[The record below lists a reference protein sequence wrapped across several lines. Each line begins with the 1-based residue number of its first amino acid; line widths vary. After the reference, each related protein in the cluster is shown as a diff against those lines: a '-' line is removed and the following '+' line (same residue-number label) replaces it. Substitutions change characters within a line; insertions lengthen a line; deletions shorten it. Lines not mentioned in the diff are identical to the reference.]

1 MKQFRLYA
9 FFIVVAGALTGAV
22 LLHLSTQKPATGSHM
37 RIICDMTGREV
48 SIPGE
53 VRQVVTAMY
62 PVATQL
68 MFLVGAQE
76 CLTGVS
82 HMDVND
88 VMKRIYPPIAG
99 IYQPGQT
106 DHGEISR
113 EEIVRMQPDV
123 VFTHT
128 RNAAGNDYS
137 ELGVASIALRLENPK
152 ELIRGIEL
160 VGEVMNRREQAARVA
175 GYYRQKL
182 DDIRERTAHVVKK
195 KKVYFAGPAMLSTAG
210 GDFYQSFIIEHAGGI
225 NVAAEGRG
233 GWCSVSVEHLLLW
246 NPDFIFIGNYGTARV
261 KDFLQD
267 TRLSEITAVKNRDV
281 YMSRSYIGSWDVPT
295 PESLLGIMWL
305 ANMLYPEEV
314 CFDMAAEMAEF
325 YRTCYG
331 YTPGAD
337 EIAEV
342 LEAP

>member
-1 MKQFRLYA
+1 MKQTRLYVLL
-9 FFIVVAGALTGAV
+9 IVVAGALIAAA
-22 LLHLSTQKPATGSHM
+22 LLHLSPEEPAGDRDM
-37 RIICDMTGREV
+37 RIIHDMTGREV

-53 VRQVVTAMY
+53 VRRVVTAMY

-82 HMDVND
+82 HMDVNE
-88 VMKRIYPPIAG
+88 VMKRIHPPIAG

-137 ELGVASIALRLENPK
+137 ELGVASIALRLENPE

-175 GYYRQKL
+175 DYYRRKL
-182 DDIRERTAHVVKK
+182 ASIRERTSCIAER

-210 GDFYQSFIIEHAGGI
+210 GDFYQNFIIEHAGGI
-225 NVAAEGRG
+225 NVAAEGSG
-233 GWCSVSVEHLLLW
+233 GWCPVSVEHLLLW

-267 TRLSEITAVKNRDV
+267 SRLSEITAVKNRDV

-314 CFDMAAEMAEF
+314 RFDMAAEMTEF

-337 EIAEV
+337 EIAGV